1 MASKK
6 KSSDAEPSDVQINRS
21 MIPGISQGHVEIEI
35 TYNFI
40 LDLYEE
46 SKALEGEEK
55 EEMLS
60 TINELTKHVGKWLI
74 S

>member
-6 KSSDAEPSDVQINRS
+6 DGGNSDIGDVQINRS
-21 MIPGISQGHVEIEI
+21 LIPGINAGAVEIQI

-40 LDLYEE
+40 LDLYEQ
-46 SKALEGEEK
+46 SKKLEGKEQ
-55 EEMLS
+55 EEMLA
-60 TINELTKHVGKWLI
+60 TINELTKHVGKWLV